1 MVECHQSLL
10 LIKCYG
16 LDLNQRHPGLQPSAT
31 TGLSY
36 RSILAGHRG
45 IEPHTV
51 EFGAQPAYPE
61 RDLCIGGGGWS
72 LTNISGATCHSR

>member
-1 MVECHQSLL
+1 MLKLGKPLQRFITTRQPLGKSLQDDFTSG
-10 LIKCYG
+10 KPKQVTEES
-16 LDLNQRHPGLQPSAT
+16 N
-31 TGLSY
+31 
-36 RSILAGHRG
+36 LAA
-45 IEPHTV
+45 V